1 MVRQQEG
8 GFKYIECM
16 GLLGGMHTL
25 SGKDM

>member
-8 GFKYIECM
+8 GLKYMECM
-16 GLLGGMHTL
+16 RLLGDMRIW